1 MASRTFPDNSLAALR
16 FSKIVAFRI
25 RQNLSAGG
33 AVEPY
38 DVTVQSY
45 RLLHELQ
52 ALIAQ
57 RGAQWAE
64 DELQALVVAG
74 LRSDLLEPWVITW
87 HHSPLGFDRSA
98 VQAYQAKRTGATA
111 GWPDLQLL
119 LRKIDGS
126 PVQLLIELKTDTGSL
141 STVQKHA
148 HEKIRAAGLA
158 VVTCWG
164 ILAVVDALVDAIS
177 GHPLKTAY
185 KHRDAL
191 AGSAG

>member
-1 MASRTFPDNSLAALR
+1 M
-16 FSKIVAFRI
+16 
-25 RQNLSAGG
+25 NLKT
-33 AVEPY
+33 P
-38 DVTVQSY
+38 
-45 RLLHELQ
+45 
-52 ALIAQ
+52 
-57 RGAQWAE
+57 AE
-64 DELQALVVAG
+64 
-74 LRSDLLEPWVITW
+74 LRSLVPPDADLRHI
-87 HHSPLGFDRSA
+87 S
-98 VQAYQAKRTGATA
+98 
-111 GWPDLQLL
+111 PDLQLL

-126 PVQLLIELKTDTGSL
+126 PLQLLIELKTDTGSL

-177 GHPLKTAY
+177 GHSLKTAY